1 MLKILCVEVSML
13 NRFTVKGRMY
23 LIIFAILALFLV
35 MVFFTMQSGN
45 RVKALGLEKTGEV
58 MLADQKAK
66 LQVASH
72 SLALAIGHAIE
83 KIDGADRKIETI
95 RALVDDIRFE
105 EDKSGYYFVY
115 QGTTNVALPPKKES
129 QGKDLAETKDKNGV
143 YLVRDLLAKAK
154 AGGGFVEYIWPKP
167 GAADTPKLSYA
178 EMIPGTD
185 MWIGTGVYLDNIATY
200 RAAMEKDI
208 NDRVF
213 ANLTTML
220 IIAGAIF
227 VGIITLCLLIV
238 FGLVRALKMLIANF
252 RDIAEGEGDLTRR
265 IAINSKDEIGEL
277 ASWFNIFLEKLQGII
292 RTISNNTASLGNEAQ
307 NLAGIASNLAKNAQD
322 TSARSN
328 TVATAAEEMS
338 ANLNNV
344 AAAMEEST
352 TNTGMVASAAEQM
365 TATINEIARNS
376 AQANE
381 ISGKAVQ
388 QAEAT
393 SLRMAKLGASADAI
407 SKVTETITE
416 ISEQTNLLALNATI
430 EAARAGEAGKGFA
443 VVANEIKELA
453 KQTAMATLDIKTK
466 IDDVQQTTIGTVR
479 DIEEITTVIN
489 NVNAIVATITTAVG
503 EQSKATEEIA
513 MNINQAADGLGEV
526 NENVSQISVVA
537 STITSEIALVNSASG
552 DVSASS
558 ILVDNSSGDLQ
569 NLAKELQKAV
579 ESFKI

>member
-1 MLKILCVEVSML
+1 MLK
-13 NRFTVKGRMY
+13 RFSVKGRMY
-23 LIIFAILALFLV
+23 LIILAIFTLFLV
-35 MVFFTMQSGN
+35 MVFFAVQSGN
-45 RVKALGLEKTGEV
+45 RVKALGLNKTGEI

-83 KIDGADRKIETI
+83 KVESPEKKIEII

-129 QGKDLAETKDKNGV
+129 QGKDLGEMKDKNGV
-143 YLVRDLLAKAK
+143 YLVRDLQAKAK

-167 GAADTPKLSYA
+167 GSEDTPKLSYA

-185 MWIGTGVYLDNIATY
+185 MWIGTGVYLDNISAY
-200 RAAMEKDI
+200 KASMEKDI
-208 NDRVF
+208 NAGVA

-227 VGIITLCLLIV
+227 AGIISLCLMIV
-238 FGLVRALKMLIANF
+238 FGLVGALKIMIGNF
-252 RDIAEGEGDLTRR
+252 RDIAEGEGDLTKR
-265 IAINSKDEIGEL
+265 IAINSKDEIAEL
-277 ASWFNIFLEKLQGII
+277 ATWFNTFLDKLQGIMK
-292 RTISNNTASLGNEAQ
+292 TISQNTSSLGNEAG
-307 NLAGIASNLAKNAQD
+307 NLAEIASNLAKNAQT
-322 TSARSN
+322 TSERSN

-352 TNTGMVASAAEQM
+352 TNTGMVASAAEEM

-381 ISGKAVQ
+381 ISGKAVK

-393 SLRMAKLGASADAI
+393 SERMARLGASADAI

-453 KQTAMATLDIKTK
+453 KQTATATLDIKTK

-513 MNINQAADGLGEV
+513 SNINQAAGGLGEV

-537 STITSEIALVNSASG
+537 STITAEIALVNSASG
-552 DVSASS
+552 DLSNSSTRVDASS
-558 ILVDNSSGDLQ
+558 SDLRH
-569 NLAKELQKAV
+569 LAQELQKAV
-579 ESFKI
+579 GSFKI

>member
-1 MLKILCVEVSML
+1 
-13 NRFTVKGRMY
+13 MY
-23 LIIFAILALFLV
+23 LIIVAILTLFLV
-35 MVFFTMQSGN
+35 MVFFAVQNGYKV
-45 RVKALGLEKTGEV
+45 RDLGLRKTGEV

-66 LQVASH
+66 LQVATH
-72 SLALAIGHAIE
+72 SMALTIGHAIE
-83 KIDGADRKIETI
+83 KIDDPEKKIELI
-95 RALVDDIRFE
+95 RTLVDDIRFE
-105 EDKSGYYFVY
+105 DDKSGYYFVY
-115 QGTTNVALPPKKES
+115 QGTINVALPPKKES
-129 QGKDLAETKDKNGV
+129 QGKDLAETADKNGV
-143 YLVRDLLAKAK
+143 YLVRELRDKAQ

-167 GAADTPKLSYA
+167 GSADTPKLSYA
-178 EMIPGTD
+178 EMVPGTQ
-185 MWIGTGVYLDNIATY
+185 MWLGTGVYLDNIDTY
-200 RAAMEKDI
+200 KTAMEKDI
-208 NDRVF
+208 NSRVTT
-213 ANLTTML
+213 NLVAMI

-227 VGIITLCLLIV
+227 AGIISLCFFIV
-238 FGLVRALKMLIANF
+238 FGLVSALKVMIGNF
-252 RDIAEGEGDLTRR
+252 RDIAEGEGDLTKR
-265 IAINSKDEIGEL
+265 IAIKSHDEIGEL
-277 ASWFNIFLEKLQGII
+277 AKWFNIFIEKLQGVVG
-292 RTISNNTASLGNEAQ
+292 TISKNTQLLGSEAM
-307 NLAGIASNLAKNAQD
+307 NLSSIASSLAKNAQD
-322 TSARSN
+322 TSNRSN

-352 TNTGMVASAAEQM
+352 TNTGMVASAAEEM

-376 AQANE
+376 SRAHE
-381 ISGKAVQ
+381 ISEKAVK

-393 SLRMAKLGASADAI
+393 SGRMAELGASADAI

-466 IDDVQQTTIGTVR
+466 IDDVQKTTTGTVR

-489 NVNAIVATITTAVG
+489 NVNEIVATITTAVG

-513 MNINQAADGLGEV
+513 MNINQAAEGLGEV

-537 STITSEIALVNSASG
+537 STITEEITLVNRASG

-558 ILVDNSSGDLQ
+558 SQVDTSSGDLQ
-569 NLAKELQKAV
+569 KLAQELQKAV
-579 ESFKI
+579 GSFKI

>member
-1 MLKILCVEVSML
+1 ML

>member
-1 MLKILCVEVSML
+1 MLK
-13 NRFTVKGRMY
+13 RFSVKGRMY
-23 LIIFAILALFLV
+23 LIILAIFTLFLV
-35 MVFFTMQSGN
+35 MVFFAVQSGN
-45 RVKALGLEKTGEV
+45 RVKALGLNKTGEI

-83 KIDGADRKIETI
+83 KIESPEKKIEII

-129 QGKDLAETKDKNGV
+129 QGKDLGEMKDKNGV
-143 YLVRDLLAKAK
+143 HLVRDLQAKAK

-167 GAADTPKLSYA
+167 GSEDTPKLSYA

-185 MWIGTGVYLDNIATY
+185 MWIGTGVYLDNISAY
-200 RAAMEKDI
+200 KASMEKDI
-208 NDRVF
+208 NAGVA

-227 VGIITLCLLIV
+227 AGIISLCLMIV
-238 FGLVRALKMLIANF
+238 FGLVGALKIMIGNF
-252 RDIAEGEGDLTRR
+252 RDIAEGEGDLTKR
-265 IAINSKDEIGEL
+265 IAINSKDEIAEL
-277 ASWFNIFLEKLQGII
+277 ATWFNIFLDKLQGIMK
-292 RTISNNTASLGNEAQ
+292 TISQNTSSLGNEAG
-307 NLAGIASNLAKNAQD
+307 NLAEIASILAKNAQT
-322 TSARSN
+322 TSERSN

-352 TNTGMVASAAEQM
+352 TNTGMVASAAEEM

-381 ISGKAVQ
+381 ISGKAVK

-393 SLRMAKLGASADAI
+393 SERMARLGASADAI

-453 KQTAMATLDIKTK
+453 KQTATATLDIKTK

-513 MNINQAADGLGEV
+513 SNINQAAGGLGEV

-537 STITSEIALVNSASG
+537 STITAEIALVNSASG
-552 DVSASS
+552 DLSNSSTRVDASS
-558 ILVDNSSGDLQ
+558 SDLRH
-569 NLAKELQKAV
+569 LAQELQKAV
-579 ESFKI
+579 GSFKI

>member
-1 MLKILCVEVSML
+1 MEVSML
-13 NRFTVKGRMY
+13 NRFSVKGRMY
-23 LIIFAILALFLV
+23 LIIFAILTLFLV

-72 SLALAIGHAIE
+72 SLALAISHAIE
-83 KIDGADRKIETI
+83 KIDGTDKKIEII

-129 QGKDLAETKDKNGV
+129 QGKDLGETKDKNGV

-185 MWIGTGVYLDNIATY
+185 MWIGTGVYLDNIAAY
-200 RAAMEKDI
+200 KAVMEKDI
-208 NDRVF
+208 NNRVF
-213 ANLTTML
+213 TNLTTML
-220 IIAGAIF
+220 AIAGAIF
-227 VGIITLCLLIV
+227 VGIITLCLMIV
-238 FGLVRALKMLIANF
+238 FGLVKALKMLITNF

-292 RTISNNTASLGNEAQ
+292 RTISNNTASLGNEAK

-322 TSARSN
+322 TSARSD

-352 TNTGMVASAAEQM
+352 TNTGMVASAAEEM

-381 ISGKAVQ
+381 ISGKAVK

-393 SLRMAKLGASADAI
+393 SVRMAKLGASADAI

-489 NVNAIVATITTAVG
+489 SVNAIVATITTAVG

-537 STITSEIALVNSASG
+537 STITAEIALVNSASG
-552 DVSASS
+552 EVSASS
-558 ILVDNSSGDLQ
+558 TLVDNSSGDLQ

-579 ESFKI
+579 GSFKV

>member
-1 MLKILCVEVSML
+1 MLK
-13 NRFTVKGRMY
+13 RFSVKGRMY
-23 LIIFAILALFLV
+23 IIILAIFTLFSV
-35 MVFFTMQSGN
+35 MVFFSVQNGN
-45 RVKALGLEKTGEV
+45 RVKDVGLEKTGEV

-83 KIDGADRKIETI
+83 KIESPEKKIEII
-95 RALVDDIRFE
+95 RYLVDDIRFE
-105 EDKSGYYFVY
+105 TDKSGYFFVY
-115 QGTTNVALPPKKES
+115 QGTINIALPPNKAA
-129 QGKDLAETKDKNGV
+129 QGKDLNETKDKNGV
-143 YLVRDLLAKAK
+143 YLVRELQAKAK
-154 AGGGFVEYIWPKP
+154 DGGGFVEYIWPKP
-167 GAADTPKLSYA
+167 GSEDTPKLSYA

-185 MWIGTGVYLDNIATY
+185 MWIGTGVYLDNIAAY
-200 RAAMEKDI
+200 KASMEKDI
-208 NDRVF
+208 NAKAA

-220 IIAGAIF
+220 IIAGLIF
-227 VGIITLCLLIV
+227 VVIITMCLLIV
-238 FGLVRALKMLIANF
+238 FGLVGALKLMIVNF

-277 ASWFNIFLEKLQGII
+277 ATWFNIFIEKLQGVIKII
-292 RTISNNTASLGNEAQ
+292 STNTLSLGSEAG
-307 NLAGIASNLAKNAQD
+307 NLADIAANLAKNAEN
-322 TSARSN
+322 TSNRSN

-352 TNTGMVASAAEQM
+352 TNTGMVASAAEEM

-376 AQANE
+376 AQASE
-381 ISGKAVQ
+381 ISEKAVK

-393 SLRMAKLGASADAI
+393 STRMARLGASADAI

-466 IDDVQQTTIGTVR
+466 IDDVQQTTTGTVR

-513 MNINQAADGLGEV
+513 SNINQAADGLGEV

-537 STITSEIALVNSASG
+537 STITAEIALVNSASG

-558 ILVDNSSGDLQ
+558 TLVRTSSGDLRQ
-569 NLAKELQKAV
+569 LAQELQKAV
-579 ESFKI
+579 GSFKI